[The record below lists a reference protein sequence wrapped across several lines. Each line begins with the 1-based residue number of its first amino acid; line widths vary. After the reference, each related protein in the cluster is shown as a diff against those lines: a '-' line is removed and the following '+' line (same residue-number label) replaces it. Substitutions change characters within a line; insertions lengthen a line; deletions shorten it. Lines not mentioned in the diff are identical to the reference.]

1 MRRGRWWKPRRRRRS
16 TASSISAAAAAWPS
30 ATSWKRSATSSI
42 LPCPWGSA
50 PLRTG
55 PIRSCTSRPTSRGS
69 ARPPGGGR
77 PPASPTASR
86 APWSGIV
93 TTATATPAELARA
106 CGHTALRRVL
116 SAAASHIGTCLSIA
130 DLLAVLY
137 ASVLRVDPHR
147 PDWPARDRFILSK
160 GHGAAIFYAVLAERG
175 FFPRAWLEEYCR
187 DGGRLCGHATCTGVP
202 GVEVSTGSLGHGLS
216 IASGMALAAK
226 RERSPAP
233 VFVVLSDG
241 ELDEGSTWEAGLFA
255 APHRL
260 DNLVAMVDYNKIQSF
275 GRVAEV
281 LDLDPLADKWRA
293 FRWGVREID
302 GHDHATIAAAL
313 GSVPLEAGRP
323 RGVVPPT
330 RQGEGGRL
338 VGDEPPWALKTHP
351 AAQPSP

>member
-1 MRRGRWWKPRRRRRS
+1 VS
-16 TASSISAAAAAWPS
+16 
-30 ATSWKRSATSSI
+30 
-42 LPCPWGSA
+42 
-50 PLRTG
+50 
-55 PIRSCTSRPTSRGS
+55 
-69 ARPPGGGR
+69 
-77 PPASPTASR
+77 
-86 APWSGIV
+86 
-93 TTATATPAELARA
+93 TATATPAELARA
-106 CGHTALRRVL
+106 IRAHALRMVHRA
-116 SAAASHIGTCLSIA
+116 SASHIGTCLSIA

-137 ASVLRVDPHR
+137 ASVLRIDPQR

-187 DGGRLCGHATCTGVP
+187 DGGRLCGHATSTGVP

-226 RERSPAP
+226 RERSPAR

-241 ELDEGSTWEAGLFA
+241 ELDEGSTWEAVLFA
-255 APHRL
+255 AHHRL

-313 GSVPLEAGRP
+313 ESVPLEAGRP
-323 RGVVPPT
+323 SVLVARVRNSPAIPAASKPPRSASVCGSRSFVGPGMMPT
-330 RQGEGGRL
+330 RRTISRGTTSRPTHNSSPARWPSSRRPHEGGLPRRHL
-338 VGDEPPWALKTHP
+338 RARCGR
-351 AAQPSP
+351 

>member
-93 TTATATPAELARA
+93 STATATPAELARA
-106 CGHTALRRVL
+106 IR
-116 SAAASHIGTCLSIA
+116 
-130 DLLAVLY
+130 
-137 ASVLRVDPHR
+137 
-147 PDWPARDRFILSK
+147 
-160 GHGAAIFYAVLAERG
+160 
-175 FFPRAWLEEYCR
+175 
-187 DGGRLCGHATCTGVP
+187 GHA
-202 GVEVSTGSLGHGLS
+202 LS
-216 IASGMALAAK
+216 MASGMALAAK
-226 RERSPAP
+226 RERSPAR

-241 ELDEGSTWEAGLFA
+241 ELDEGSTWEAVLFA
-255 APHRL
+255 AHHRL

-313 GSVPLEAGRP
+313 ESVPLEAGRP
-323 RGVVPPT
+323 SVLVAHTVKGKGVSFMENDLAWHYKSPDAQQLA
-330 RQGEGGRL
+330 R
-338 VGDEPPWALKTHP
+338 ALAELE
-351 AAQPSP
+351 AAP